1 MLLTRRNIAG
11 AIKKLGDGQEFD
23 GVKGEVPSFRLI
35 NIEEY

>member
-1 MLLTRRNIAG
+1 LTSRNITD
-11 AIKKLGDGQEFD
+11 AIKKLADRQEFD